1 MQACCDVLNR
11 PCKLL
16 PLTSAVRSVRR
27 FLLLSR
33 ESARR
38 HPISPAKNGQCGR
51 ETLQPRSEQAQRFEQ
66 LYRRYSNG
74 R

>member
-1 MQACCDVLNR
+1 MQACCDVLIAR
-11 PCKLL
+11 CKLL

-27 FLLLSR
+27 FSCRRR

-38 HPISPAKNGQCGR
+38 HPLSPAKNGQSV
-51 ETLQPRSEQAQRFEQ
+51 EKTLQPRSEQAQRFEQ
-66 LYRRYSNG
+66 LYAAISNG